1 MKKTKLE
8 LEIEELTAEKSRL
21 SREISSLDTQ
31 LEEVKSRLGK
41 IEEDKHKKSIAGE
54 FESLGFTILGSYPY
68 CKTFVKDG
76 LRLKSFVDKGE
87 VTMSLDGLGFSVSEI
102 KAVAGPDTGAI
113 DVLRTIRNGLE
124 KNKSRR
130 ITEEQEEIKR
140 IQINCANKVCT
151 LDSLMR
157 KIDEIT
163 TVFDVHEK

>member
-87 VTMSLDGLGFSVSEI
+87 VTMSLDGLGFSEI

-113 DVLRTIRNGLE
+113 DVLRTIRDGLE
-124 KNKSRR
+124 KNKNKR

-140 IQINCANKVCT
+140 IQISCANKVCI
-151 LDSLMR
+151 LDGMMR